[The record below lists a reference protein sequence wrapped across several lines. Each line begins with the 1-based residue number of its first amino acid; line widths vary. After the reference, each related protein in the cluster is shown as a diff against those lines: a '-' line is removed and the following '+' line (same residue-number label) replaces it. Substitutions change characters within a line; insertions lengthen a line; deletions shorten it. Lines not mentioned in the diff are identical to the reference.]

1 MSGVKRQHSPDAMG
15 AEERA
20 PKSSKPE
27 SNSAPAAEVV
37 VPDATHGQIRIE
49 VKLGSTRKAARNDPK
64 PPLSWGDIRRDVEDL
79 LGDPRLD
86 IGIP

>member
-1 MSGVKRQHSPDAMG
+1 MSGIKRQRSSNAIG
-15 AEERA
+15 GEERA

-27 SNSAPAAEVV
+27 SNSALAAEAI
-37 VPDATHGQIRIE
+37 VPDATNGQVRIE

-64 PPLSWGDIRRDVEDL
+64 APLSWDDIRRDVEDFV
-79 LGDPRLD
+79 GDPRLD